1 MDAQFVVA
9 LSVAISVT
17 CLLLGLFYSW
27 RDASTPTA
35 DDRLTTVVN
44 REFGAPSTAQPIQQ
58 QPNKGLLNLVV
69 PSLSQGLK
77 PKTGIEQERL
87 KLKLARAGF
96 NGNHSTEL
104 FLGLKMICLIGGF
117 IGGSLV
123 GGIIWGLQQSGMVC
137 AGLSACLAFYLPE
150 VILRSL
156 TTKRQEEILLALPNA
171 IDLLIVA
178 IEVGQGLDAAVRRVT
193 KELERNSRALAQEF
207 SLYNLQLQ
215 MGRSRSEALHDLG
228 MRSGVPD
235 MNSFATVLIQAD
247 RFGVS
252 IAKTMRQLSES
263 ARRKRRQRAEER
275 AQKTA
280 VKMLFPLVL
289 FIFPGI
295 FVVLVGP
302 AMLLLWRDLS
312 SMN

>member
-1 MDAQFVVA
+1 MDLQMIVA

-17 CLLLGLFYSW
+17 CFLLGLFYCW
-27 RDASTPTA
+27 RDSQGPTA

-44 REFGAPSTAQPIQQ
+44 REFGAPNASQLIQQ
-58 QPNKGLLNLVV
+58 QPNRGLLNLVV
-69 PSLSQGLK
+69 PRLSQGLK

-96 NGNHSTEL
+96 NGNHSAEL

-117 IGGSLV
+117 CGGSVV
-123 GGIIWGLQQSGMVC
+123 GGAVWGVQQSAMVC
-137 AGLSACLAFYLPE
+137 AGLTACLAFYLPE
-150 VILRSL
+150 LILRSL
-156 TTKRQEEILLALPNA
+156 TKKRQEDILMALPNA

-193 KELERNSRALAQEF
+193 KELERNSRALSQEF

-215 MGRSRSEALHDLG
+215 MGRGRSEALHDLG

>member
-1 MDAQFVVA
+1 MSPQLIVA

-27 RDASTPTA
+27 SDSGKASA

-44 REFGAPSTAQPIQQ
+44 REFGAPSTAQPAKEQT
-58 QPNKGLLNLVV
+58 NTGLLNLVV
-69 PSLSQGLK
+69 PHLSHSLK
-77 PKTGIEQERL
+77 PKTGIEQEQL
-87 KLKLARAGF
+87 KLKMARAGF
-96 NGNHSTEL
+96 NGNHSAEL
-104 FLGLKMICLIGGF
+104 FLGAKMVCLFGGAVIGS
-117 IGGSLV
+117 IV
-123 GGIIWGLQQSGMVC
+123 GGTVWGAQQSALVC
-137 AGLSACLAFYLPE
+137 TGLSACLAFYIPDL
-150 VILRSL
+150 ILRSL
-156 TTKRQEEILLALPNA
+156 TTKRQEEITLALPNA
-171 IDLLIVA
+171 FDLLIVA
-178 IEVGQGLDAAVRRVT
+178 IEVGQGLDAAIRRVT
-193 KELERNSRALAQEF
+193 KELERNSRTLSQEF

-252 IAKTMRQLSES
+252 IAKTMRQLSDT

-312 SMN
+312 AMN

>member
-1 MDAQFVVA
+1 MSPQIVVA

-27 RDASTPTA
+27 RDSRTPTA

-44 REFGAPSTAQPIQQ
+44 REFGVPNTPAPTQH
-58 QPNKGLLNLVV
+58 QPNRGLLNLVV
-69 PSLSQGLK
+69 PSFSQGLK
-77 PKTGIEQERL
+77 PKTGIEQEQL

-96 NGNHSTEL
+96 NGNHSAEL
-104 FLGLKMICLIGGF
+104 FLGFKMICLIGG
-117 IGGSLV
+117 GVLGSIV
-123 GGIIWGLQQSGMVC
+123 GAAVWGAQQSALVC
-137 AGLSACLAFYLPE
+137 TGLSACLAFYLPD

-156 TTKRQEEILLALPNA
+156 TKKRQEEILLGLPNA

-193 KELERNSRALAQEF
+193 KELERNSRALSQEF

-215 MGRSRSEALHDLG
+215 MGRSRSESLHDLG

>member
-1 MDAQFVVA
+1 MSPQIIVA

-27 RDASTPTA
+27 RDSQAPTA

-44 REFGAPSTAQPIQQ
+44 REFGGPSTTPAIQQ
-58 QPNKGLLNLVV
+58 QPNQGLLSLIA
-69 PSLSQGLK
+69 PRLSQSLK
-77 PKTGIEQERL
+77 PKTGIEQEKL

-96 NGNHSTEL
+96 NGSHSAEL
-104 FLGLKMICLIGGF
+104 YLCFKMICLIAGGF
-117 IGGSLV
+117 VGSIVGAAVWGAHQSALV
-123 GGIIWGLQQSGMVC
+123 C
-137 AGLSACLAFYLPE
+137 TGLSACLAFYLPE
-150 VILRSL
+150 IILRSL
-156 TTKRQEEILLALPNA
+156 TKKRQEEILMALPNA

-178 IEVGQGLDAAVRRVT
+178 IEVGQGLDAAIRRVT
-193 KELERNSRALAQEF
+193 KELERNSRALSQEF

-215 MGRSRSEALHDLG
+215 MGRARSEALHDLG
-228 MRSGVPD
+228 MRSGVAD

>member
-1 MDAQFVVA
+1 MDPQIIVA

-17 CLLLGLFYSW
+17 CLLLGLFYFWTDS
-27 RDASTPTA
+27 RAPTA
-35 DDRLTTVVN
+35 DDRLSTVVN
-44 REFGAPSTAQPIQQ
+44 REFGAPSTTQPAQSQE
-58 QPNKGLLNLVV
+58 NKGLLNLVV
-69 PSLSQGLK
+69 PRLSGSLK
-77 PKTGIEQERL
+77 PKTGIEQEAL

-96 NGNHSTEL
+96 NGNHSVEL
-104 FLGLKMICLIGGF
+104 FLGFKMICLIAGGF
-117 IGGSLV
+117 IGSIV
-123 GGIIWGLQQSGMVC
+123 GAAVWGAQQSALACM
-137 AGLSACLAFYLPE
+137 GLSACIAFYLPE
-150 VILRSL
+150 IILRSL
-156 TTKRQEEILLALPNA
+156 TKKRQEEILLALPNA

-178 IEVGQGLDAAVRRVT
+178 IEVGQGLDAAIRRVT
-193 KELERNSRALAQEF
+193 KELERNSRALSQEF

-215 MGRSRSEALHDLG
+215 MGRARNEALHDLG
-228 MRSGVPD
+228 MRSGVTD